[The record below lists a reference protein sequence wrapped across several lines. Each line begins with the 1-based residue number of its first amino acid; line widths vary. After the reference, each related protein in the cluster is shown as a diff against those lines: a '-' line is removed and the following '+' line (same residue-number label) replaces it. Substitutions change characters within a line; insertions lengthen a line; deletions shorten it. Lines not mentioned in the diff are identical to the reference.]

1 MGCDGCDDR
10 RPWVAVWLC
19 GIDAAGCVCPV
30 GCVRRCVWRLAGGN
44 QCPCGVCVY
53 RVGTHCRV
61 AYLYQSGMFIG
72 MNLTHLVSA
81 TFTELALSADNV
93 MVWALIIRQLGISAR
108 MERRVL
114 AAGIAIAFV
123 LRYAAI
129 TAGSVALERYSWLT
143 YVLGAVLVWT
153 GIGIARSGDDSD
165 DSPGIAELLTRWF
178 KSPVTVA
185 IIALGVTDLVFA
197 VDSIPAS
204 FGITRDANVIA
215 LANAIALGALWF
227 MYRVVTTLMDRLPYL
242 QHGLAVVLVWV
253 GIGMLAH
260 HYVHVSELVNFAVIV
275 AVLGIASAYS
285 IASTRRVAV

>member
-1 MGCDGCDDR
+1 
-10 RPWVAVWLC
+10 
-19 GIDAAGCVCPV
+19 
-30 GCVRRCVWRLAGGN
+30 
-44 QCPCGVCVY
+44 
-53 RVGTHCRV
+53 
-61 AYLYQSGMFIG
+61 
-72 MNLTHLVSA
+72 MNISTLISC

-129 TAGSVALERYSWLT
+129 TAGAVALERFTWLT
-143 YVLGAVLVWT
+143 YALGAVLVYT
-153 GIGIARSGDDSD
+153 GVKIARSADADDD
-165 DSPGIAELLTRWF
+165 GTPGIADRLSRWF
-178 KSPVTVA
+178 KSPVVVA
-185 IIALGVTDLVFA
+185 VIALGVTDLVFA